1 MNFVFW
7 FGIILCAVLAW
18 FCLSFA
24 FRGVGKFF
32 KRLFTDAVEEI
43 NKDD

>member
-1 MNFVFW
+1 MNIVFW
-7 FGIILCAVLAW
+7 LAIILIGVLIW

-24 FRGVGKFF
+24 FRGIGRVF
-32 KRLFTDAVEEI
+32 KRLFDDAIEEI